1 LRSPEP
7 WLSLYFV
14 RRLDFVRTLIR
25 LKANIMK
32 NNFLALI
39 FHGLLALCMASCD
52 LASTEKVSVPVVP
65 DGIKVPQNEVLSF
78 AANAKGVQIYE
89 CRVKKDTTAQ
99 YEWVLKAPEAG
110 LFDGRGKRI
119 GRHYGGPTWE
129 SNDGS
134 KVIGEVKGSEPSTDA
149 KAIPWLLL
157 QDKTHEGN
165 GIFSR
170 VNIIQR
176 LETVGGK
183 PPAEGCDQSGSG
195 KELRVPYTAVYYF
208 YASKL

>member
-1 LRSPEP
+1 MCCSQ
-7 WLSLYFV
+7 
-14 RRLDFVRTLIR
+14 
-25 LKANIMK
+25 KANIMK
-32 NNFLALI
+32 NNFPALI
-39 FHGLLALCMASCD
+39 LPGLLALSVASCD
-52 LASTEKVSVPVVP
+52 LTSTEKVSVPVVP
-65 DGIKVPQNEVLSF
+65 DGIKVPPTEVLSF
-78 AANAKGVQIYE
+78 VADAKGVQIYE

-99 YEWVLKAPEAG
+99 YEWVLRAPEAD

-129 SNDGS
+129 SSDGS

-157 QDKTHEGN
+157 QANTHEGS
-165 GIFSR
+165 GVFSR
-170 VNIIQR
+170 VNTIQR

-195 KELRVPYTAVYYF
+195 KKVRVRYTAVYYF
-208 YASKL
+208 YASKP

>member
-1 LRSPEP
+1 
-7 WLSLYFV
+7 
-14 RRLDFVRTLIR
+14 
-25 LKANIMK
+25 MK
-32 NNFLALI
+32 NNFTALI
-39 FHGLLALCMASCD
+39 FHGLLALSMASCD
-52 LASTEKVSVPVVP
+52 RTSTEKVSVPAVP
-65 DGIKVPQNEVLSF
+65 DGIKVPPTEVLSF

-89 CRVKKDTTAQ
+89 CQVKKDTTAQ
-99 YEWVLKAPEAG
+99 YEWVFRAPEAE
-110 LFDGRGKRI
+110 LFDRRGKRI

-149 KAIPWLLL
+149 KAISWLLL
-157 QDKTHEGN
+157 QAKTHEGN

-183 PPAEGCDQSGSG
+183 PPAQGCDQSGSG
-195 KELRVPYTAVYYF
+195 KEVRVPYTAVYYF
-208 YASKL
+208 YASKP

>member
-1 LRSPEP
+1 
-7 WLSLYFV
+7 
-14 RRLDFVRTLIR
+14 
-25 LKANIMK
+25 MK
-32 NNFLALI
+32 NNFPALI
-39 FHGLLALCMASCD
+39 LPGLLALSMASCD
-52 LASTEKVSVPVVP
+52 LTLTEKVSVPVVP
-65 DGIKVPQNEVLSF
+65 DGIKVPPTEVLSF

-99 YEWVLKAPEAG
+99 YEWVLKAPEAD

-129 SNDGS
+129 SSDGS
-134 KVIGEVKGSEPSTDA
+134 KVIGEVKGSEPSTDT

-157 QDKTHEGN
+157 QAKTHEGN
-165 GIFSR
+165 GIFGR
-170 VNIIQR
+170 INIIQR

-195 KELRVPYTAVYYF
+195 KEVRVPYTAVYYF
-208 YASKL
+208 YASKP

>member
-1 LRSPEP
+1 
-7 WLSLYFV
+7 
-14 RRLDFVRTLIR
+14 
-25 LKANIMK
+25 
-32 NNFLALI
+32 
-39 FHGLLALCMASCD
+39 
-52 LASTEKVSVPVVP
+52 
-65 DGIKVPQNEVLSF
+65 VLSF

-99 YEWVLKAPEAG
+99 YEWVLKAPEAD
-110 LFDGRGKRI
+110 LFEGRGKRI

-157 QDKTHEGN
+157 QAKTHEGN

-195 KELRVPYTAVYYF
+195 KEVRVPFTAVYYF
-208 YASKL
+208 YTSRP